1 MLLEGKTAIV
11 TGGSR
16 GIGEAIVK
24 LFLFEGA
31 SVYSLSR
38 SEGKSYNDFKKQ
50 AESNGSFFKWLKTD
64 MSDRENIKTTLTEI
78 LKDSNSI
85 DILVNNAGITRDGF
99 IFRMKDEDWDD
110 VITTNLTSAFE
121 LCRGLARTMIKQKSG
136 SIINTSSVVGIMGNA
151 GQVNYSASKAGL
163 IGLTKSLAKELASKS
178 VRVNAVAPGFIDT
191 SMTEALSETAR
202 EALENIIPLKRTGKP
217 EEIAQAVLFL
227 ASDNS
232 SYITGQVLAIDG
244 GMTM

>member
-24 LFLFEGA
+24 LFINEGA
-31 SVYSLSR
+31 NVYSLSR
-38 SEGKSYNDFKKQ
+38 SEGRMYDEFSKLTNSK
-50 AESNGSFFKWLKTD
+50 GSFFKW
-64 MSDRENIKTTLTEI
+64 IKADLSNRDSIKNTLTEI
-78 LKDSNSI
+78 LEETPSI
-85 DILVNNAGITRDGF
+85 DILVNNAGITKDGF

-121 LCRGLARTMIKQKSG
+121 LCRGLTRTMIKQKSG
-136 SIINTSSVVGIMGNA
+136 SIINISSVVGIIGNA

-163 IGLTKSLAKELASKS
+163 IGLSKSLAKELASKS
-178 VRVNAVAPGFIDT
+178 IRVNAVAPGFIDT
-191 SMTEALSETAR
+191 SMTEALGEKAR
-202 EALENIIPLKRTGKP
+202 EALEGVIPLKRTGKP

-227 ASDNS
+227 ASENS
-232 SYITGQVLAIDG
+232 SYITGQVIAIDG

>member
-1 MLLEGKTAIV
+1 MLLKGKTAIV

-24 LFLFEGA
+24 LFLSEGA
-31 SVYSLSR
+31 NIYSLSR
-38 SEGKSYNDFKKQ
+38 SEGKSYNEFKKQ

-64 MSDRENIKTTLTEI
+64 MSDRENIKNTLSEI
-78 LKDSNSI
+78 LNESASI

-110 VITTNLTSAFE
+110 VINTNLTSAFE

-136 SIINTSSVVGIMGNA
+136 SIINTSSVVGLMGNA

-191 SMTEALSETAR
+191 SMTEALGDAAR
-202 EALENIIPLKRTGKP
+202 EALENVIPLKRTGKP

>member
-1 MLLEGKTAIV
+1 MLLKGKTAIV

-24 LFLFEGA
+24 LFLTEGA
-31 SVYSLSR
+31 NVYSLSR
-38 SEGKSYNDFKKQ
+38 SEGKSYSEFEKLSKTT
-50 AESNGSFFKWLKTD
+50 GSFFKWLKTD
-64 MSDRENIKTTLTEI
+64 MSDREDIKGTVSEI
-78 LKDSNSI
+78 LKEANSI

-110 VITTNLTSAFE
+110 VISTNLTSAFE
-121 LCRGLARTMIKQKSG
+121 LCRGFARTMIKQKSG
-136 SIINTSSVVGIMGNA
+136 SIINTSSVVGLMGNA

-191 SMTEALSETAR
+191 SMTEALGEKAR
-202 EALENIIPLKRTGKP
+202 EALENVIPLKRTGKP

>member
-1 MLLEGKTAIV
+1 MLLKGKTAIV

-24 LFLFEGA
+24 LFLSEGA
-31 SVYSLSR
+31 NIYSLSR
-38 SEGKSYNDFKKQ
+38 SEGKSYNEFKKQ

-64 MSDRENIKTTLTEI
+64 MSDRESIKNTLSEI
-78 LKDSNSI
+78 LKESASI

-110 VITTNLTSAFE
+110 VISTNLTSAFE

-136 SIINTSSVVGIMGNA
+136 SIINTSSVVGLMGNA

-163 IGLTKSLAKELASKS
+163 IGLTKSLAKELASKA

-191 SMTEALSETAR
+191 SMTEALGDAAR